1 VSVGFLKV
9 LNGGFVESITVAT
22 FTESDINI
30 PDSAIAKMAA
40 QGFVRYS
47 KPLGGFFQR
56 EKASHAATLPL
67 MLHSGFSA
75 TIAARSAASADRC
88 RYRTFT
94 ASLAQVLSPAAM
106 RRSITDVMFFSGQPA
121 GPNRISAQP

>member
-9 LNGGFVESITVAT
+9 LNGGFLKSITVAT

-30 PDSAIAKMAA
+30 LDSAIAKVAA
-40 QGFVRYS
+40 QGLVRYS

-88 RYRTFT
+88 RYRTFLCLPVRT
-94 ASLAQVLSPAAM
+94 SSLA
-106 RRSITDVMFFSGQPA
+106 RRNATVHH
-121 GPNRISAQP
+121 

>member
-9 LNGGFVESITVAT
+9 LNGGFLKSITVAT

-40 QGFVRYS
+40 QGLVRYS

-56 EKASHAATLPL
+56 EKASHVATLPFDVAL
-67 MLHSGFSA
+67 KIFSNDS
-75 TIAARSAASADRC
+75 TRSAASADRC
-88 RYRTFT
+88 RYRTFLCLPVRT
-94 ASLAQVLSPAAM
+94 SSLA
-106 RRSITDVMFFSGQPA
+106 RRDATVHH
-121 GPNRISAQP
+121 